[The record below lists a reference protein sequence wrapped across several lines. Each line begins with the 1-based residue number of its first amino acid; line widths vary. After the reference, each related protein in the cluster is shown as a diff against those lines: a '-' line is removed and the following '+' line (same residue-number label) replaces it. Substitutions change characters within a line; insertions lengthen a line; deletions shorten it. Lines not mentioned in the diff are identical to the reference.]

1 MADRLLVQGAGQVA
15 RAGAASKLAAGVALT
30 EAADFISEGTNKVI
44 QARNRNFNS
53 AMKAELAKTGDLSDE
68 EYKEYEKKLR
78 EQRFNYVYLN
88 KRGRIQAEQDVEQA
102 AADLTTIKKQKT
114 KIATTPIENP
124 NRDLGG
130 CNAEALT
137 KIISGELKPI
147 KDENG
152 NLGYNM
158 PDGREC
164 YAFEQEELREFVK
177 IGDNNEVE
185 LAGYKEA
192 WDDGRFT
199 LSEDGKFKIDKF
211 GNKYPNTKEGFQLF
225 VDAAEAYWK
234 SINDQTGGVRNLN
247 IDTQT
252 GKQSEH
258 AVWQKDNED
267 EFSETPDES
276 PNKMVS
282 PMKFRKQNQDGEQE
296 QKEQSA
302 PKAGKN
308 FMSIQDINAMVENA
322 SIDRSS
328 FNAIESI
335 VANAAIKA
343 EGIQMGENNEFNYK
357 KNYNNIK
364 QQIVSKG
371 NLRSL
376 AQNTNPFGRVF
387 MEDLVEAIM
396 SSSYEEMG
404 IPSAIK
410 DKGKI
415 QASDPTPNTPINPG
429 DAQVIA
435 RSIYNDKKLL
445 TNYVSEYYTNMVEQN
460 FNDNLK
466 PDVAQNFDFKLTP
479 QEALASA
486 RKRFG
491 PGKTFTYKGNVYSTD
506 TDQDTAKDENEFA

>member
-1 MADRLLVQGAGQVA
+1 MADTTLVYGAGDAA
-15 RAGAASKLAAGVALT
+15 RGGAAGKLAAAVALT

-44 QARNRNFNS
+44 QARNREFNK
-53 AMKAELAKTGDLSDE
+53 AMKKQLSEKPGLTDK
-68 EYKEYEKKLR
+68 EYKAYERKLR
-78 EQRFNYVYLN
+78 NQRFNYVFLN
-88 KRGRIQAEQDVEQA
+88 KRGRVQAEQQINQE
-102 AADLTTIKKQKT
+102 ADDLITVKKQRT
-114 KIATTPIENP
+114 KIATTPIEDP
-124 NRDLGG
+124 NKDLGG

-137 KIISGELKPI
+137 KIVSGELEPLR
-147 KDENG
+147 DENG

-177 IGDNNEVE
+177 IGDDNEVE

-199 LSEDGKFKIDKF
+199 LSNDGKFKVDKF
-211 GNKYPNTKEGFQLF
+211 GNKYPNTKEGFQSF

-234 SINDQTGGVRNLN
+234 RVNDETGGVRNLN

-252 GKQSEH
+252 GRQSEH
-258 AVWQKDNED
+258 AIWQKDNED
-267 EFSETPDES
+267 EFSSS
-276 PNKMVS
+276 PNKMIS
-282 PMKFRKQNQDGEQE
+282 PMKVKNQEQE
-296 QKEQSA
+296 GETQEKESAA

-308 FMSIQDINAMVENA
+308 FMSIQDINDMVDSA
-322 SIDRSS
+322 RVDQSS
-328 FNAIESI
+328 FRAIESI

-357 KNYNNIK
+357 KSFNNIK

-396 SSSYEEMG
+396 SSSYEQIG
-404 IPSAIK
+404 IPSAVR

-429 DAQVIA
+429 DAEVIA

-466 PDVAQNFDFKLTP
+466 PDVAQNFDYKLTLE
-479 QEALASA
+479 EALKSA

-491 PGKTFTYKGNVYSTD
+491 PNKTFTYKDKVYSTT
-506 TDQDTAKDENEFA
+506 TDKEKEKDENEFA

>member
-1 MADRLLVQGAGQVA
+1 MAADRLLVQGAGQVA
-15 RAGAASKLAAGVALT
+15 RAGASGKLAAGVALT

-53 AMKAELAKTGDLSDE
+53 AMKAELAKTGDLTDE
-68 EYKEYEKKLR
+68 EYKDYEKKLR
-78 EQRFNYVYLN
+78 RQRFKYVYLN
-88 KRGRIQAEQDVEQA
+88 KRGRMQAEQEVNQA
-102 AADLTTIKKQKT
+102 ADELIAVKKQKT
-114 KIATTPIENP
+114 KIATTTIEDP
-124 NRDLGG
+124 NKDLGG

-137 KIISGELKPI
+137 KIISGELKPL

-164 YAFEQEELREFVK
+164 YAFEQEELREFVRL
-177 IGDNNEVE
+177 GDNNEVE

-192 WDDGRFT
+192 WDDGRFK
-199 LSEDGKFKIDKF
+199 LSEDGKFKVDKF

-234 SINDQTGGVRNLN
+234 SVNDKTGGVRNLN

-258 AVWQKDNED
+258 AVWQKDNEG
-267 EFSETPDES
+267 EFSGS

-282 PMKFRKQNQDGEQE
+282 PMKFKNQE
-296 QKEQSA
+296 QDTNEEEKEEPT
-302 PKAGKN
+302 PKASKS
-308 FMSIQDINAMVENA
+308 FMSMQQINDMVDNA
-322 SIDRSS
+322 SVDKAS
-328 FNAIESI
+328 FGAIQSI
-335 VANAAIKA
+335 VANTAIRA
-343 EGIQMGENNEFNYK
+343 EAIQPGENNEFNYK
-357 KNYNNIK
+357 KSFNNIK

-387 MEDLVEAIM
+387 MEDLVEAIL

-404 IPSAIK
+404 IPSGVK

-415 QASDPTPNTPINPG
+415 QASDPTPRTPINPG

-435 RSIYNDKKLL
+435 KSIYNDKKLL
-445 TNYVSEYYTNMVEQN
+445 TNYISEYYTNMAEQN

-466 PDVAQNFDFKLTP
+466 PEVAQNFDFKLTQ

-486 RKRFG
+486 RRRFG
-491 PGKTFTYKGNVYSTD
+491 PGKTFSYRGNVYSTS
-506 TDQDTAKDENEFA
+506 TDQDTAKDEDEFA